1 MKFDTIYIGFYWN
14 PSDNLK
20 ANQSKQFQLNKK
32 QRKHVCGKQSK
43 AEFPI
48 LKQCF
53 EFIPRSV
60 GIQ

>member
-1 MKFDTIYIGFYWN
+1 MKFDAIYIGFYWN

-43 AEFPI
+43 AEDF
-48 LKQCF
+48 Q
-53 EFIPRSV
+53 S
-60 GIQ
+60 